1 MLLLTATRLSV
12 CHTHHPYLFT
22 VLLSDVRCT
31 LTLNFLYKVVIMM
44 IIIIDRQYF
53 IPLSNYD

>member
-1 MLLLTATRLSV
+1 M
-12 CHTHHPYLFT
+12 YIFT

-31 LTLNFLYKVVIMM
+31 LTLNFLYKVIIML
-44 IIIIDRQYF
+44 IIIIELQYF